1 MADPSTFLPRELAD
15 RWRCS
20 LDAIYGLIHAGQ
32 LRAFQISP
40 PGAKRPSYRIPAD
53 AVIEHE
59 SRQSQQ
65 PPPKP
70 TRRRKQRRRPE
81 GWVNYF

>member
-1 MADPSTFLPRELAD
+1 MADPAIFLPRELAD

-20 LDAIYGLIHAGQ
+20 LDAVYGLIHAGQ

-53 AVIEHE
+53 AVVQYE
-59 SRQSQQ
+59 SRQVSET
-65 PPPKP
+65 PAKPK
-70 TRRRKQRRRPE
+70 RRRKKSRPE
-81 GWVNYF
+81 GWVQYF

>member
-1 MADPSTFLPRELAD
+1 MADPTTFLVREVAE

-53 AVIEHE
+53 AVVAHE

-65 PPPKP
+65 PPAMPKL
-70 TRRRKQRRRPE
+70 RRKKTRPE
-81 GWVNYF
+81 GWVKYF